1 MERRLLVVFALTFLV
16 IMLFQPLMK
25 KYGPQPPA
33 PAKTA
38 GSGGQA
44 GGAAQSAESGTGQ
57 SAVTTQASSPQA
69 SSAQTSLTQRSMKQA
84 SLTQTL
90 APVVANSETET
101 VIENDLYRIV
111 LTNRGGRV
119 KSWVL
124 KKYTDDKGGPLELVN
139 AAAAGLYG
147 YPLTLWT
154 YDAGL
159 RNKLNSALYVMATP
173 TLPQSAR
180 KDGAPATSPTPV
192 APPEIKFAY
201 SDGDVSVE
209 KSFTFD
215 RNSYVVGVKTAVN
228 VKGAQVTAFPMWPA
242 GFGGDTTGAQY
253 ATAQIVYQ
261 YDNKVERLAI
271 KKISG
276 GGTLAGPFHWA
287 GVSDQYFAAVFLPE
301 DPQNAAM
308 VTLHNALEIPH
319 NASDA
324 SNKQMDKVD
333 VLGAAVGSVKGAT
346 EARLYVGPKALADL
360 ESVAVPGITGTDPDL
375 RAIIDFGWLGIIA
388 RPLFL
393 WLKWM
398 YNHIVGNWGWAILL
412 QTLVINVALLPLRL
426 SQMKSML
433 KMQRVAPQ
441 IKSIQEKYK
450 KYSLR
455 DPKKAEMNEEIS
467 ALYKKEGVNPAGGC
481 LPLLIQMPFLFA
493 YYRML
498 NVAMDLRHAPWMWV
512 HDLSA
517 PDPWHILPVAIIVT
531 MLIMQ
536 RMTPQAGMDPAQQ
549 KMMNV
554 MMPGMLGLM
563 SWNLPAGLGLY
574 WSAGQLIGIVQQSVM
589 NRTSLG
595 REMREM
601 MEKRARKK
609 EK

>member
-1 MERRLLVVFALTFLV
+1 LAEFNNPQQEPGMERKLLLVFALTFLV
-16 IMLFQPLMK
+16 LMVFQPLLK

-33 PAKTA
+33 KQET
-38 GSGGQA
+38 SQ
-44 GGAAQSAESGTGQ
+44 AAQNQAQIASQNASQPPTQLPAQPGTNAATANRAGAKGETASAPLQAASES
-57 SAVTTQASSPQA
+57 
-69 SSAQTSLTQRSMKQA
+69 
-84 SLTQTL
+84 
-90 APVVANSETET
+90 ET
-101 VIENDLYRIV
+101 VIENDVYRIV
-111 LTNRGGRV
+111 FTNRGGRV

-124 KKYTDDKGGPLELVN
+124 KKFTDDKGGPLELVN
-139 AAAAGLYG
+139 TVAAEKYG
-147 YPLTLWT
+147 YPLTLWS
-154 YDAGL
+154 YEGAL
-159 RNKLNSALYVMATP
+159 RDKLNSVLYVATS
-173 TLPQSAR
+173 TGTA
-180 KDGAPATSPTPV
+180 APA
-192 APPEIKFAY
+192 EIKFAY
-201 SDGDVSVE
+201 DDGNISVQ
-209 KSFTFD
+209 KSYTFD
-215 RNSYVVGVKTAVN
+215 LNSYVVGVKTAVYQ
-228 VKGAQVTAFPMWPA
+228 KGMQVTAFPMWPA
-242 GFGGDTTGAQY
+242 GFGADMTGPQY
-253 ATAQIVYQ
+253 AADQIVYQ
-261 YDNKVERLAI
+261 YDSKVERLAI

-276 GGTLAGPFHWA
+276 NGTLAGPFHWA
-287 GVSDQYFAAVFLPE
+287 GVSDQYFAAVFLPQ
-301 DPQNAAM
+301 DPQNAAL
-308 VTLHNALEIPH
+308 VTLRNAIEIPH
-319 NASDA
+319 GSDT
-324 SNKQMDKVD
+324 NQKDKID
-333 VLGAAVGSVKGAT
+333 VLGAAVGNLRGPT
-346 EARLYVGPKALADL
+346 DARLYVGPKQLSDL
-360 ESVAVPGITGTDPDL
+360 ETVPVPGITGAEPDL

-398 YNHIVGNWGWAILL
+398 HSHIVGNWGWAILL
-412 QTLVINVALLPLRL
+412 QTLIINLALLPLRL

-441 IKSIQEKYK
+441 IKAIQEKYK

-481 LPLLIQMPFLFA
+481 LPLLIQTPFLFA

-517 PDPWHILPVAIIVT
+517 PDPYHILPIAIIVT
-531 MLIMQ
+531 MFLMQ

-549 KMMNV
+549 KMMNL

-574 WSAGQLIGIVQQSVM
+574 WAAGQLIGIVQQSVM

-601 MEKRARKK
+601 MAKRARKK